1 MYREIIEDLIKWK
14 NNNRRKPLIITGVRQ
29 CGKTYIVEEFGRN
42 NFSNLVVVN
51 FEQDRSVS
59 ALFDY
64 DFDVKRIITE
74 ISRLKKADIIPGQTL
89 LFFDEI
95 QECPEAVTALKY
107 FCEDLRGLHLI
118 AAGSL
123 LGVALTHKNIS
134 FPVGKVNR
142 MQLYPMNFKEFAIAC
157 GEENFIQT
165 LSDWPLD
172 REIPELYSVPM
183 KKLLDDYYIVG
194 GMPEAVKI
202 WSETHDYDE
211 VTDVQN
217 EILNDYESDFAKH
230 APLSEVPKIKMIW
243 NSVPVQLARENNK
256 FVFSHVKEGKRS
268 ADLED
273 ALEWLIDAGI
283 IYKLCLVEKPEL
295 PLSGFANYTYFKV
308 YLCDVGLLRVQS
320 GLSPKTIM
328 NGSGSF
334 IRYKGAMAENFVYEE
349 LVSIGKSPYFWRSG
363 NTAEL
368 DFIYD
373 GADSVVPVEV
383 KAADNTQAKSYRIF
397 CKRYSPQTGFKIS
410 RKNIAENF
418 CENTRT
424 INLPMYMTWNIKR
437 YE

>member
-95 QECPEAVTALKY
+95 QECPKAVTALKY

-320 GLSPKTIM
+320 GLSPKTII

>member
-14 NNNRRKPLIITGVRQ
+14 NNNRRKPLILTGVRQ

-64 DFDVKRIITE
+64 DFDVKRIVTE

-95 QECPEAVTALKY
+95 QECPKAVTALKY
-107 FCEDLRGLHLI
+107 FCENLRGLHLI

-202 WSETHDYDE
+202 WSENHDYDE

-273 ALEWLIDAGI
+273 ALEWLVDAGI
-283 IYKLCLVEKPEL
+283 IYKMCLVEKPKL

-320 GLSPKTIM
+320 GLSPKTII

-373 GADSVVPVEV
+373 GDGSVVPVEV

-397 CKRYSPQTGFKIS
+397 CKKYSPQTGFKIS
-410 RKNIAENF
+410 RKNIAENL